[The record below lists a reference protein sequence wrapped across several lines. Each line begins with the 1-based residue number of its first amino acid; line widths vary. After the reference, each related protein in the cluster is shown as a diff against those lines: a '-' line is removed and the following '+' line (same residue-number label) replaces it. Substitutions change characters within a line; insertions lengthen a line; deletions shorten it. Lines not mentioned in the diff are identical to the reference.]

1 MIYSEQ
7 TNKEA
12 YLSLLVKL
20 WPFSNDL
27 LDKLVTLEEQV
38 QVKVILI

>member
-1 MIYSEQ
+1 MIYPGQ
-7 TNKEA
+7 TNREA
-12 YLSLLVKL
+12 CLSLLVKL

-27 LDKLVTLEEQV
+27 LEKPITTEEQV